1 MTCQLPSSVLA
12 PSSSF
17 LTPMDSSS
25 AAPANASWPRH
36 ASPVNTGAEHFSILA
51 FYAQQQWTEERDMS
65 WPRKSI
71 GRSSRGAS
79 WELEMNMNMEHE
91 QKMAMDREEGNLWM
105 SITLQCVAA
114 YRGSQ
119 ILKSP

>member
-25 AAPANASWPRH
+25 AAPANASWPQN

-51 FYAQQQWTEERDMS
+51 FYAQQQWTEERDTS

-71 GRSSRGAS
+71 GRSRRGAI
-79 WELEMNMNMEHE
+79 WELEKMMNMEHE
-91 QKMAMDREEGNLWM
+91 QKMAMDRAEHDLRM
-105 SITLQCVAA
+105 SIMLQCVPA
-114 YRGSQ
+114 YGGSK
-119 ILKSP
+119 I